1 MDISHIRR
9 YDVVASRGGT
19 YLFIPGG
26 EAITGGEVCK
36 QYGIPRKVLE
46 EYRNRGLCGAVKL
59 AMEDWRCDD
68 RDLER
73 LGTIMA
79 LHNMGFFTEE
89 VETYM
94 RLLLEGDHT
103 AAQRLNMLEKKRSAA
118 LEEIHFKE
126 RQLQRLDYLRHEI
139 RKTQGEKKG

>member
-26 EAITGGEVCK
+26 ETITGGEVCK

-94 RLLLEGDHT
+94 RLLLRGAVTEGE
-103 AAQRLNMLEKKRSAA
+103 RLAMLNKRWGQT
-118 LEEIHFKE
+118 LDEIHLKE
-126 RQLQRLDYLRHEI
+126 KQLARMDNLRHELRI
-139 RKTQGEKKG
+139 NGGGRS

>member
-1 MDISHIRR
+1 M
-9 YDVVASRGGT
+9 
-19 YLFIPGG
+19 
-26 EAITGGEVCK
+26 TGGEVCK

-46 EYRNRGLCGAVKL
+46 EYRSWGLCGAVKL

-79 LHNMGFFTEE
+79 LHDMGFSTEE

-94 RLLLEGDHT
+94 RLLLRGTVTEGE
-103 AAQRLNMLEKKRSAA
+103 RLAMLNKRRGQT
-118 LEEIHFKE
+118 LDEIHLKE
-126 RQLQRLDYLRHEI
+126 KQLARMDYLRHELRI
-139 RKTQGEKKG
+139 NGGGRA

>member
-94 RLLLEGDHT
+94 RLLLRGAVTEGE
-103 AAQRLNMLEKKRSAA
+103 RLAMLNKRWGQT
-118 LEEIHFKE
+118 LDEIHHAD
-126 RQLQRLDYLRHEI
+126 RI
-139 RKTQGEKKG
+139 

>member
-1 MDISHIRR
+1 MEISHILR
-9 YDVVASRGGT
+9 YVVFASRGGT

-94 RLLLEGDHT
+94 RLLLRGAVTEGE
-103 AAQRLNMLEKKRSAA
+103 RLAMLNKRWGQT
-118 LEEIHFKE
+118 LDEIHLKE
-126 RQLQRLDYLRHEI
+126 KQLARMDYLPHELRI
-139 RKTQGEKKG
+139 NGGGRS

>member
-46 EYRNRGLCGAVKL
+46 VYRNRGLCGAVKL
-59 AMEDWRCDD
+59 AM
-68 RDLER
+68 
-73 LGTIMA
+73 
-79 LHNMGFFTEE
+79 
-89 VETYM
+89 
-94 RLLLEGDHT
+94 
-103 AAQRLNMLEKKRSAA
+103 LNKRWGQT
-118 LEEIHFKE
+118 LDEIHLKKK
-126 RQLQRLDYLRHEI
+126 QLARMDYLPHELRI
-139 RKTQGEKKG
+139 NGVGRS

>member
-94 RLLLEGDHT
+94 RLLLRGAVTEGE
-103 AAQRLNMLEKKRSAA
+103 RLAMLNKRWGQT
-118 LEEIHFKE
+118 LDEIHLKE
-126 RQLQRLDYLRHEI
+126 KQLARMDNLRHELRI
-139 RKTQGEKKG
+139 NGGGRS